1 MALKKGLTSVS
12 ALLLSAVLLLAM
24 PGVAIATPVS
34 DKQAE
39 AAKVKEQV
47 EELDAKVEIASDDY
61 NEAKGAYDEVTK
73 KIKSAEARL
82 SELTARQET
91 LQAHLDTR
99 VEGMYRSGPL
109 GALELLFG
117 ATSFEEFASTW
128 DLLKQM
134 NENDADAVAELKATR
149 AEISA
154 VKIELKTQQAE
165 AKKQLDIM
173 ADRKATVEKQL
184 SERKRALSGL
194 EAEVAALQAA
204 EEAKRVRTTPK
215 GDYGTP
221 TNAPRSEVVNI
232 AKSKLGAPYVWG
244 AAGPNSFDCSG
255 FTMWVYARVGVSLP
269 HSSRAQINYG
279 QRVSRANLA
288 PGDLVFF
295 GTSVIHHVGIYVGG
309 GMYIHAPHTG
319 DVVKISSLNRSD
331 YAGACRP

>member
-1 MALKKGLTSVS
+1 MKDRFRSMIA
-12 ALLLSAVLLLAM
+12 ALLSAVLLLAL
-24 PGVAIATPVS
+24 PGVAIATPTS
-34 DKQAE
+34 EKRAE
-39 AAKVKEQV
+39 AARVKAQV

-61 NEAKGAYDEVTK
+61 YEASSTYQAISK
-73 KIKSAEARL
+73 KVKSAEEKLAA
-82 SELTARQET
+82 LTARQEV
-91 LQAHLDTR
+91 LQKHLDTR

-117 ATSFEEFASTW
+117 AATFEEFATTW
-128 DLLKQM
+128 DLLRSM
-134 NENDADAVAELKATR
+134 NENDAEAVAELKSTR

-154 VKIELKTQQAE
+154 TKVELKAQQAE

-173 ADRKATVEKQL
+173 ADRKSSIEKQL
-184 SERKRALSGL
+184 AERKRVLAGIES
-194 EAEVAALQAA
+194 EVRALQAA
-204 EEAKRVRTTPK
+204 EEAKRVASTPR
-215 GDYGTP
+215 GDYGDP
-221 TNAPRSEVVNI
+221 TNAPRSQVVPI
-232 AKSKLGAPYVWG
+232 AKSKLGSPYVWG
-244 AAGPNSFDCSG
+244 AAGPNTFDCSG

-269 HSSRAQINYG
+269 HSSRSQINSG

-319 DVVKISSLNRSD
+319 DVVKISSLDRSD

>member
-1 MALKKGLTSVS
+1 MKSPFRSLV
-12 ALLLSAVLLLAM
+12 ALLLSAALLMAL
-24 PGVAIATPVS
+24 PGMALATPTS

-39 AAKVKEQV
+39 AAKVKAQV

-61 NEAKGAYDEVTK
+61 NEASAAYNAVTK
-73 KIKSAEARL
+73 KVKSAEQELAA
-82 SELTARQET
+82 LTARQEE
-91 LQAHLDTR
+91 LQKHLDTR

-117 ATSFEEFASTW
+117 ATTFEEFASTW

-149 AEISA
+149 AQISA
-154 VKIELKTQQAE
+154 VQVELKAQQAE

-173 ADRKATVEKQL
+173 DDRKASIEKQFA
-184 SERKRALSGL
+184 ERKRVLAGIES
-194 EAEVAALQAA
+194 EVRALQAA
-204 EEAKRVRTTPK
+204 EEAKRVSAAPR
-215 GDYGTP
+215 GDYGSP
-221 TNAPRSEVVNI
+221 TNAPRSEVVSI

-244 AAGPNSFDCSG
+244 AAGPNAFDCSG

-269 HSSRAQINYG
+269 HSSRSQISCG

-319 DVVKISSLNRSD
+319 DVVRIASMDRSD
-331 YAGACRP
+331 YAGACRH

>member
-1 MALKKGLTSVS
+1 MTRTAYRGS
-12 ALLLSAVLLLAM
+12 
-24 PGVAIATPVS
+24 IATILIMVILFAIPGLAS
-34 DKQAE
+34 ATPTSEKQAE

-47 EELDAKVEIASDDY
+47 EALDAQVEIASDDY
-61 NEAKGAYDEVTK
+61 GEANAAYQAVSK
-73 KIKSAEARL
+73 KVADAEARL
-82 SELTARQET
+82 VTLTAQQEE
-91 LQAHLDTR
+91 LQLHLGTR

-117 ATSFEEFASTW
+117 ATTFEEFAATW
-128 DLLKQM
+128 DLLMQM
-134 NENDADAVAELKATR
+134 NEMDATSVAELKATR

-154 VKIELKTQQAE
+154 TKVELVAQQAE
-165 AKKQLDIM
+165 AEKQRAIM
-173 ADRKATVEKQL
+173 ADRKASIEKQL
-184 SERKRALSGL
+184 AERERALAGL
-194 EAEVAALQAA
+194 EAEVRALQAA
-204 EEAKRVRTTPK
+204 EEARRVKTSPV

-221 TNAPRSEVVNI
+221 TNAPRSEVVSI

-244 AAGPNSFDCSG
+244 AAGPDTFDCSG

-269 HSSRAQINYG
+269 HSSRAQINVG

-319 DVVKISSLNRSD
+319 DVVKISSINRSD